1 LIDKLILIAG
11 LLLCWG
17 FFAGAESAFISV
29 SRIKLGEYRKKGRK
43 SALVA
48 HYLLKKPERL
58 LTTALVGTNI
68 SLVLTANLAALVIAE
83 VFGEPKPIVSIVA
96 VTLVS
101 LLVCEI
107 LPKNFGIRHN
117 LVITVLSAV
126 PMFVFYMIF
135 FPIGKIFIFF
145 TKVIIRAAGIS
156 YTGLAPSLFSKKEDL
171 KIFLKS
177 SLREPLT
184 RDQRRYFLDSLDF
197 SQKELADIMI
207 PLIEMRALR
216 VDEKVGSCYKFV
228 KSTNKFYIPVFKERI
243 DNIVGLIYARDI
255 FDIDRNIPLALIM
268 REPHFVPEKKNI
280 NELYRELY
288 EKDIPVVFAVD
299 EHGGVTGMATIYD
312 IGEEVIG
319 RISSLEKQ
327 KELIVK
333 VRDGEYLCDGEVE
346 IDELGYLLSI
356 EPRYTDV
363 TTLNGLF
370 LKSLGRI
377 PRKGDSIDEHGYR
390 FIVEKSS
397 RKRAEL
403 IRILKKPFD
412 RNFIY

>member
-1 LIDKLILIAG
+1 LLIAV
-11 LLLCWG
+11 LLICWA

-29 SRIKLGEYRKKGRK
+29 SRIKLGEYRKKGMK
-43 SALVA
+43 IAFLA
-48 HYLLKKPERL
+48 HHLLKKPERL

-68 SLVLTANLAALVIAE
+68 SLVLTANLAALVIADL
-83 VFGEPKPIVSIVA
+83 FGEPRPILSIIV

-101 LLVCEI
+101 LVFCEI
-107 LPKNFGIRHN
+107 IPKNICIRHN
-117 LVITVLSAV
+117 LSVTLFSAV
-126 PMFVFYMIF
+126 PMFVLYIIIY
-135 FPIGKIFIFF
+135 PVGKIFTFL
-145 TKVIIRAAGIS
+145 TMVIIRAAGIS

-177 SLREPLT
+177 SLREPIT

-207 PLIEMRALR
+207 PLVEIRALR
-216 VDEKVGSCYKFV
+216 VDDKVESCYKFV
-228 KSTNKFYIPVFKERI
+228 KSMSKFYIPVYKERI
-243 DNIVGLIYARDI
+243 DNVVGLIYARDI
-255 FDIDRNIPLALIM
+255 FDIDRSIPLALVM
-268 REPHFVPEKKNI
+268 REPYFVPERKNI

-288 EKDIPVVFAVD
+288 EKDVPVVFAVD

-319 RISSLEKQ
+319 RISTLEAQ

-346 IDELGYLLSI
+346 LEDLGYMLSI
-356 EPRYTDV
+356 EPRHTDV
-363 TTLNGLF
+363 TTLNGLL
-370 LKSLGRI
+370 LKRLGRI
-377 PRKGDSIDEHGYR
+377 PRKGDSIDEHGFS

-403 IRILKKPFD
+403 IRVVKKPID
-412 RNFIY
+412 

>member
-11 LLLCWG
+11 LFLCWG
-17 FFAGAESAFISV
+17 FFAGSETAFISV
-29 SRIKLGEYRKKGRK
+29 SRIKLGEYRKRGKR
-43 SALVA
+43 SAFVA

-58 LTTALVGTNI
+58 LTTALIGTNI

-83 VFGEPKPIVSIVA
+83 MFGEPKPILSVLV
-96 VTLVS
+96 VTFVS
-101 LLVCEI
+101 LLICEI
-107 LPKNFGIRHN
+107 IPKNFGIRHN
-117 LVITVLSAV
+117 LGITILSAV
-126 PMFVFYMIF
+126 PMFIFYVIF
-135 FPIGKIFIFF
+135 FPIGKIFTFF
-145 TKVIIRAAGIS
+145 TKVIIRAVGIS

-177 SLREPLT
+177 SLREPIT

-207 PLIEMRALR
+207 PLIDVRALR
-216 VDEKVGSCYKFV
+216 VDEKVGSCFKFV
-228 KSTNKFYIPVFKERI
+228 QSTNKFYIPIYKERI

-255 FDIDRNIPLALIM
+255 FDIDRSIPLALIM
-268 REPHFVPEKKNI
+268 REPYFVPEKKNI
-280 NELYRELY
+280 NELYRELF
-288 EKDIPVVFAVD
+288 EKDVPVVFAVD

-319 RISSLEKQ
+319 RISTLEKQ

-346 IDELGYLLSI
+346 IDELSYLLSF
-356 EPRYTDV
+356 EPRFTDV
-363 TTLNGLF
+363 TTLNGLL
-370 LKSLGRI
+370 LKDLGRI
-377 PRKGDSIDEHGYR
+377 PRKGDTVDELGYR
-390 FIVEKSS
+390 FTVEKSS

-403 IRILKKPFD
+403 VRIVKKPFD
-412 RNFIY
+412 

>member
-1 LIDKLILIAG
+1 LADKLLLIAA
-11 LLLCWG
+11 LLLCWA

-29 SRIKLGEYRKKGRK
+29 SRIKLGEYRKKGMRI
-43 SALVA
+43 ADLA

-58 LTTALVGTNI
+58 LTTALIGTNI
-68 SLVLTANLAALVIAE
+68 SLVLTANLASLVIAE
-83 VFGEPKPIVSIVA
+83 LFGVPKPILSIVV

-101 LLVCEI
+101 LVVCEI
-107 LPKNFGIRHN
+107 IPKNICIRHN
-117 LVITVLSAV
+117 LLVTLLSAV
-126 PMFVFYMIF
+126 PMFVFYVVIF
-135 FPIGKIFIFF
+135 PVGKIFTFF
-145 TKVIIRAAGIS
+145 TRVIIRAAGIS

-177 SLREPLT
+177 SLREPIT

-207 PLIEMRALR
+207 PLVEIRALR
-216 VDEKVGSCYKFV
+216 VDDKVESCYTFV
-228 KSTNKFYIPVFKERI
+228 KSMSKFYIPVYKERI
-243 DNIVGLIYARDI
+243 DNVVGLIYARDI
-255 FDIDRNIPLALIM
+255 FDIDRSIPLALIM
-268 REPHFVPEKKNI
+268 REPYFVPERKNI

-288 EKDIPVVFAVD
+288 EKDVPVVFAVD

-312 IGEEVIG
+312 IGDEVIG
-319 RISSLEKQ
+319 RISTLEKQ

-346 IDELGYLLSI
+346 IEELGYILSI
-356 EPRYTDV
+356 ETRHTDV
-363 TTLNGLF
+363 TTLNGLL

-377 PRKGDSIDEHGYR
+377 PRKGDSMEEHGFR

-403 IRILKKPFD
+403 IRVLKKPID
-412 RNFIY
+412 